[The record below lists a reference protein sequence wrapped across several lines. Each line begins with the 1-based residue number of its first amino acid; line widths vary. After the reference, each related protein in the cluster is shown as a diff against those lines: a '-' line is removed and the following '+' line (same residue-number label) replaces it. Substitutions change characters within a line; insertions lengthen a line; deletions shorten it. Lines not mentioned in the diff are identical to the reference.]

1 MTNPTTNPTI
11 NPTTKQRAAALLH
24 RYDAMRKEIREV
36 ERDLAKACTQ
46 YGRETGHWG
55 FNKDHLRI
63 QLDNEERLRIENQAE
78 QAMWEQTN
86 A

>member
-1 MTNPTTNPTI
+1 M
-11 NPTTKQRAAALLH
+11 TTKQRATMLL
-24 RYDAMRKEIREV
+24 RKYDEMRKEIRSV
-36 ERDLAKACTQ
+36 ERELAKACTE

-63 QLDNEERLRIENQAE
+63 QLDNEERLRIEAQAD
-78 QAMWEQTN
+78 QAMWEQAN

>member
-1 MTNPTTNPTI
+1 MNDL
-11 NPTTKQRAAALLH
+11 TTKQRAALLL
-24 RYDAMRKEIREV
+24 RKYDLLRKEMRET
-36 ERDLAKACTQ
+36 ERQLARACTE

-63 QLDNEERLRIENQAE
+63 QLDNEERARIEAQAE
-78 QAMWEQTN
+78 QSMWEQAN

>member
-1 MTNPTTNPTI
+1 MQNM
-11 NPTTKQRAAALLH
+11 TTKQRATLLL
-24 RYDAMRKEIREV
+24 RKYDEMRREIRSV
-36 ERDLAKACTQ
+36 ERDLAKACTE

-63 QLDNEERLRIENQAE
+63 QLENEERARIEAQAD
-78 QAMWEQTN
+78 QAIWEKAN

>member
-1 MTNPTTNPTI
+1 M
-11 NPTTKQRAAALLH
+11 TTKQRATMLL
-24 RYDAMRKEIREV
+24 RKYDLLRKEMRET
-36 ERDLAKACTQ
+36 ERQLARACTE

-63 QLDNEERLRIENQAE
+63 QLDNEERLRIEAQAD
-78 QAMWEQTN
+78 QAMWEQAN

>member
-1 MTNPTTNPTI
+1 MNDL
-11 NPTTKQRAAALLH
+11 TTKQRAALLL
-24 RYDAMRKEIREV
+24 RKYDQMRREIRII
-36 ERDLAKACTQ
+36 ERDLAKACTE

-63 QLDNEERLRIENQAE
+63 QLDNEERLRLEDA
-78 QAMWEQTN
+78 ADRDAWEKAN

>member
-1 MTNPTTNPTI
+1 MNDM
-11 NPTTKQRAAALLH
+11 TTKQQATLLL
-24 RYDAMRKEIREV
+24 RKYDHMRRELRET
-36 ERDLAKACTQ
+36 ERELSKLCTE

-63 QLDNEERLRIENQAE
+63 QLDNEARLCVEDAAERDA
-78 QAMWEQTN
+78 WEKAN

>member
-1 MTNPTTNPTI
+1 MTEM
-11 NPTTKQRAAALLH
+11 TTKQRAALLL
-24 RYDAMRKEIREV
+24 RKYDQMRKEIRTV
-36 ERDLAKACTQ
+36 ERDLARACTE

-63 QLDNEERLRIENQAE
+63 QLENEERLRLEDA
-78 QAMWEQTN
+78 ADRDAWEKAN

>member
-1 MTNPTTNPTI
+1 MNDL
-11 NPTTKQRAAALLH
+11 TTKQRAALLL
-24 RYDAMRKEIREV
+24 RKYDLLRKEMRET
-36 ERDLAKACTQ
+36 ERQLARACTE

-63 QLDNEERLRIENQAE
+63 QLDNEERLRLEDA
-78 QAMWEQTN
+78 ADRDAWEKAN

>member
-1 MTNPTTNPTI
+1 MQNM
-11 NPTTKQRAAALLH
+11 TTKQRATLLL
-24 RYDAMRKEIREV
+24 RKYDEMRKEIRIV
-36 ERDLAKACTQ
+36 ERELAKACTE

-63 QLDNEERLRIENQAE
+63 QLDNEDRARIEAQAE
-78 QAMWEQTN
+78 QAIWEQNN

>member
-1 MTNPTTNPTI
+1 M
-11 NPTTKQRAAALLH
+11 TTKQRAAMLL
-24 RYDAMRKEIREV
+24 RKYDEMRKEIRNV
-36 ERDLAKACTQ
+36 ERDLAKACTE

-63 QLDNEERLRIENQAE
+63 QLDNEERLRIETQAD
-78 QAMWEQTN
+78 QAMWEQSN

>member
-1 MTNPTTNPTI
+1 MNDM
-11 NPTTKQRAAALLH
+11 TTKQRATLLL
-24 RYDAMRKEIREV
+24 RKYDHMRRELREIERE
-36 ERDLAKACTQ
+36 LAKTCTE

-63 QLDNEERLRIENQAE
+63 QLDNEARLRTEDAAE
-78 QAMWEQTN
+78 RDAWEKAN

>member
-1 MTNPTTNPTI
+1 MNDM
-11 NPTTKQRAAALLH
+11 TTKQRATLLL
-24 RYDAMRKEIREV
+24 RKYDHMRRELREIERE
-36 ERDLAKACTQ
+36 LAKLCTE

-63 QLDNEERLRIENQAE
+63 QLDNEARLRTEDAAE
-78 QAMWEQTN
+78 RDAWEKAN

>member
-1 MTNPTTNPTI
+1 MNDL
-11 NPTTKQRAAALLH
+11 TTKQRAALLL
-24 RYDAMRKEIREV
+24 RKYDQMRREIRII
-36 ERDLAKACTQ
+36 ERDLARACTE

-63 QLDNEERLRIENQAE
+63 QLENEARLRLEDA
-78 QAMWEQTN
+78 ADRDAWEKAN

>member
-1 MTNPTTNPTI
+1 MTN
-11 NPTTKQRAAALLH
+11 KQQATLLL
-24 RYDAMRKEIREV
+24 RKYDQLRREMRET
-36 ERDLAKACTQ
+36 ERQLAKACTD

-63 QLDNEERLRIENQAE
+63 QLENEERARIEALADQDA
-78 QAMWEQTN
+78 WEKAN

>member
-1 MTNPTTNPTI
+1 MTN
-11 NPTTKQRAAALLH
+11 KQRATQLLR
-24 RYDAMRKEIREV
+24 RYDEMRKEIRIV
-36 ERDLAKACTQ
+36 ERELAKACTA

-63 QLDNEERLRIENQAE
+63 QLENEERLRLEDA
-78 QAMWEQTN
+78 ADRDAWEKAN